1 MKKNKIEFSIK
12 KKEDLQK
19 MTQEE
24 LLKYTESLTDYCYKI
39 IKPKKDSSNSSIAP
53 STEINQPKRN
63 RNYSAHQIP

>member
-1 MKKNKIEFSIK
+1 MKKNKIKFSIK

-39 IKPKKDSSNSSIAP
+39 IKPKKDSSNSSIAHQRKLINLK
-53 STEINQPKRN
+53 EIKL
-63 RNYSAHQIP
+63 